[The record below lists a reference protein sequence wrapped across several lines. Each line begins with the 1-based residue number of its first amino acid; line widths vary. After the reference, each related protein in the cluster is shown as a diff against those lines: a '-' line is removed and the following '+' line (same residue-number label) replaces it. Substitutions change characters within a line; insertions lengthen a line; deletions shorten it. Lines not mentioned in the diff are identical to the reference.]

1 MVFAFQCTSLLP
13 SWLKF
18 ITKNFVLFDAI
29 IANELLKFF
38 LLIYLWL
45 HWVFAA
51 A

>member
-18 ITKNFVLFDAI
+18 ITKNFILFDAI
-29 IANELLKFF
+29 TNELLKFF

-45 HWVFAA
+45 HCVFVAA
-51 A
+51 

>member
-1 MVFAFQCTSLLP
+1 MFFAFQRTSLLP

-18 ITKNFVLFDAI
+18 ISKNFILFDA

-38 LLIYLWL
+38 LLLSLWL
-45 HWVFAA
+45 HWVSAA